1 MEKLIIQG
9 RIKESNPAEQA
20 KTEAEVVKA
29 KASIEKEALS
39 LQKAQLNAAEDVIRG
54 NV

>member
-1 MEKLIIQG
+1 MEKLVLQE

-20 KTEAEVVKA
+20 KTEAEVMKA
-29 KASIEKEALS
+29 KSSVEKEALS
-39 LQKAQLNAAEDVIRG
+39 LQKAQLNAAEDIVRG